1 MSQKPSRE
9 PGARETLGLESGLEA
24 LRSSPAFRG
33 PIEPLDAHDS
43 NDHLA
48 LIYESREE
56 QFAAAIPFMRQGLER
71 GERCMYIAD
80 ENSREEVL
88 DAMREADVDVD
99 SAVESGALTLHT
111 KQDTYCRNG
120 AFDPD
125 DMIEFL
131 RDAIERA
138 SEEYKAL
145 RVAGEMTWIFGDEP
159 SVTDLVEY
167 EGKLN
172 DLLPRE
178 NGIALCQY
186 NRNRFPP
193 EVLRDVIR
201 THPHLVYDNTVSH
214 NCYYTPPEEFFGPD
228 RPAHEVDRLLNT
240 LRDRTEATVE
250 LTERERAL
258 QRQNDRLES
267 FASMLAHE
275 LRNPLNIAQIYS
287 QSAMEGDRD
296 AAEEVATA
304 LDRIEEMINV
314 MLITARGSDL
324 DIDRQSVSLRE
335 AATRVWD
342 DLTAG
347 PKTLVVETDRTV
359 RADPVHVRH
368 LLENLFRNA
377 VEHGSTSPPS
387 EAREDA
393 VERGSTS
400 SRPGTDESIEH
411 GSSNRDHASIDAT
424 ESDSAADLKTD
435 GGDGVTVRVGDLP
448 SGFYVEDDGS
458 GISEAVRETVF
469 EAGYSTDSKGVGLG
483 LTFVAQLVE
492 TYGWEYDVTESEA
505 GGARFEF
512 RGVDF
517 S

>member
-9 PGARETLGLESGLEA
+9 PGERETLGLESGLEA

-33 PIEPLDAHDS
+33 PIEPLDGHDS

-56 QFAAAIPFMRQGLER
+56 QFAAAIPFMRQGLDR
-71 GERCMYIAD
+71 GERCLYIAD

-88 DAMREADVDVD
+88 DAMHEAGVDVD
-99 SAVESGALTLHT
+99 GALESGALTLHT

-120 AFDPD
+120 GFHPD
-125 DMIEFL
+125 DMIAFL
-131 RDAIERA
+131 RDAIEQA
-138 SEEYKAL
+138 SEEYEAL
-145 RVAGEMTWIFGDEP
+145 RVTGEMTWIFGDEP
-159 SVTDLVEY
+159 EVADLVEY

-172 DLLPRE
+172 RLLPGE

-193 EVLRDVIR
+193 EVLRDIIR
-201 THPHLVYDNTVSH
+201 THPHLIYDNTVSH
-214 NCYYTPPEEFFGPD
+214 NSHYTPPKEFFGPD
-228 RPAHEVDRLLNT
+228 QPAREVDRILNT

-250 LTERERAL
+250 LAERERAL
-258 QRQNDRLES
+258 ERQNDRLES

-314 MLITARGSDL
+314 MLVTARGSDL
-324 DIDRQSVSLRE
+324 DVACQSVSLRE
-335 AATRVWD
+335 AATRAWD

-347 PKTLVVETDRTV
+347 AATLTVETDRSV
-359 RADPVHVRH
+359 RGDPVHIRH
-368 LLENLFRNA
+368 LLENLFRN
-377 VEHGSTSPPS
+377 
-387 EAREDA
+387 
-393 VERGSTS
+393 
-400 SRPGTDESIEH
+400 SIEH
-411 GSSNRDHASIDAT
+411 GSPGQHSANVDAT
-424 ESDSAADLKTD
+424 KGNSATEVKTD

-448 SGFYVEDDGS
+448 SGFYVEDDGP
-458 GISEAVRETVF
+458 GISEAEREAVF
-469 EAGYSTDSKGVGLG
+469 EAGYSTDSGGIGLG

-492 TYGWEYDVTESEA
+492 TYGWEYDVTESES

-512 RGVDF
+512 RDVYLA
-517 S
+517 